1 MFFWRYGKSHRPWL
15 SGGLFEARRRK
26 LAGGLV
32 AAVGRNVDDL
42 SLLGGTER
50 PAYSGQTTSR
60 SEGRASMAAHVPI
73 SQHLGGKRSARQ
85 DSDIHHRKRREQH
98 LRRVLTY
105 DHLPGLTMTY
115 GS

>member
-32 AAVGRNVDDL
+32 AAVGGNVDDL

-50 PAYSGQTTSR
+50 PAYSGQTTTR

-73 SQHLGGKRSARQ
+73 SQHLGGKRSAWRALA
-85 DSDIHHRKRREQH
+85 SHYRKVREMH
-98 LRRVLTY
+98 LRRFFADDPLR
-105 DHLPGLTMTY
+105 
-115 GS
+115 